1 MIGRSREHL
10 RQAGEGYWQHFRF
23 ATTFGL
29 LAMAAGI
36 AAILHAFIPALCNST
51 ASRIIRHLG
60 QLLEDRSKIDAL
72 ESEAIEAK
80 AFVMLLILATVAI
93 APLWLLDAPNMV
105 RIVYTVLAY
114 SLPAALMV
122 SNPELMVR
130 EEPAARPKA

>member
-1 MIGRSREHL
+1 MIRQTREHL
-10 RQAGEGYWQHFRF
+10 RQAGETYWQHFRF

-36 AAILHAFIPALCNST
+36 AAILHAFIPALCRST

-60 QLLEDRSKIDAL
+60 QLLEDRTKIDAM

-80 AFVMLLILATVAI
+80 AFVMLLILATAVV
-93 APLWLLDAPNMV
+93 APLWLLDAPNGL

-114 SLPAALMV
+114 ALPAALMIT
-122 SNPELMVR
+122 NPDLMSK
-130 EEPAARPKA
+130 EEPAA